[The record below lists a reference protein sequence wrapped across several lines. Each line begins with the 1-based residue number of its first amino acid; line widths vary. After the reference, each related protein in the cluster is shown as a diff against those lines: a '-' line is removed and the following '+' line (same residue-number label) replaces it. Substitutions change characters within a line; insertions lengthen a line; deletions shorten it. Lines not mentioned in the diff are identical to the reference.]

1 MKMGWDWDWDWDWD
15 WVGWVCD
22 RNGIR
27 IGMGFG
33 GMGLE

>member
-1 MKMGWDWDWDWDWD
+1 MKMGWDW
-15 WVGWVCD
+15 VGWDCD
-22 RNGIR
+22 WNGIR

>member
-1 MKMGWDWDWDWDWD
+1 MKMGWDWDWD

-22 RNGIR
+22 RNG
-27 IGMGFG
+27 MGFG